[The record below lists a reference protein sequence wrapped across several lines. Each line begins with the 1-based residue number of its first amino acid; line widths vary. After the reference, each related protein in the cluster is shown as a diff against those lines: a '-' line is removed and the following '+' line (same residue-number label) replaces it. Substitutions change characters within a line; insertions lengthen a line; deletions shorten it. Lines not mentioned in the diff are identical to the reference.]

1 MLSLKRPTTIG
12 LLVLLG
18 GMYHPC
24 RAGTVYKCIQADGTS
39 SYGHVRRPHGSCSVF
54 DHYADTR
61 AITRSAPAIAA
72 TARVDRDQTTTA
84 PVPSPAVVA
93 KPRRRL
99 PQTRSVGHLYAYI
112 QDGVRHYTSQRPQSL
127 PTIVDLRTIHYDVIE
142 TCFACGKATSINF
155 NTLPLNTMAYQS
167 EIARAATQSGV
178 EEAFIR
184 AIIHAESAY
193 NPRALSRAGAQG
205 LMQLMPATA
214 QRFGVS
220 NGFDA
225 AANIQAGSRYL
236 AWLLGHFY
244 GDLTLV
250 AAGYNAGEA
259 AVEHYHGI
267 PPYDETQRYVER
279 VAILLGRYRQ
289 ARSLKPGP

>member
-1 MLSLKRPTTIG
+1 MLSLKRSATIG
-12 LLVLLG
+12 LLVMLG
-18 GMYHPC
+18 WVSHPC
-24 RAGTVYKCIQADGTS
+24 RAGTVYKCIEADGTW
-39 SYGHVRRPHGSCSVF
+39 SYGHVRRPDASCSVF
-54 DHYADTR
+54 DHYPDSR
-61 AITRSAPAIAA
+61 AMSHRAPALAA
-72 TARVDRDQTTTA
+72 TAKENGVKAADALVQTQA
-84 PVPSPAVVA
+84 GGAA

-99 PQTRSVGHLYAYI
+99 TQTRSVGHFYAYI
-112 QDGVRHYTSQRPQSL
+112 EDGVRHYTSVRPQSL

-142 TCFACGKATSINF
+142 TCFACAKEASINF
-155 NTLPLNTMAYQS
+155 NTIPLNTIAYQG
-167 EIARAATQSGV
+167 EIARAAAEYGV

-214 QRFGVS
+214 QRFGLS

-225 AANIQAGSRYL
+225 AANIQAGSHYL
-236 AWLLGHFY
+236 AWLLGHFH

-259 AVEHYHGI
+259 AVEHYHGV

-279 VAILLGRYRQ
+279 VAILLSRYRH
-289 ARSLKPGP
+289 AR